1 MNVIDRVPFNYMV
14 NKCNELKWVD
24 NEHLSTVASKGGR
37 VFVVWIVPRVSILHK
52 WYMRNVYHIKNMFTI
67 SDTQLQNK
75 HINSQPIDLSIL
87 SCLSQVLNSARLL
100 QERYFL
106 MKNRSMWLRF
116 WSAIWYFRSMYSSAR
131 PSTTPGGLPGAAVA
145 ITYRYSLPPTWCYTD
160 HPSPQRPCADITHYR
175 PLMSSVTAIMHD

>member
-1 MNVIDRVPFNYMV
+1 MNVRDRVPFNYMV

-37 VFVVWIVPRVSILHK
+37 VFVVLIVPRVGFLHK

-106 MKNRSMWLRF
+106 MWLRF

-131 PSTTPGGLPGAAVA
+131 PSTTLAVSLEPLSPLRTGTA
-145 ITYRYSLPPTWCYTD
+145 SLPPDVTPITPVLKGRAPISLITD
-160 HPSPQRPCADITHYR
+160 H
-175 PLMSSVTAIMHD
+175 

>member
-1 MNVIDRVPFNYMV
+1 MNVTDRVPFNYMV

-37 VFVVWIVPRVSILHK
+37 VFVVWIVPRVGILHK

-106 MKNRSMWLRF
+106 MKNRSCD
-116 WSAIWYFRSMYSSAR
+116 SAFGQLFDISGQCIPPHARAR
-131 PSTTPGGLPGAAVA
+131 PLAVSLEPLSPLRTGTA
-145 ITYRYSLPPTWCYTD
+145 SLPPDVT
-160 HPSPQRPCADITHYR
+160 PITPVLKGRAPISLITGH
-175 PLMSSVTAIMHD
+175 